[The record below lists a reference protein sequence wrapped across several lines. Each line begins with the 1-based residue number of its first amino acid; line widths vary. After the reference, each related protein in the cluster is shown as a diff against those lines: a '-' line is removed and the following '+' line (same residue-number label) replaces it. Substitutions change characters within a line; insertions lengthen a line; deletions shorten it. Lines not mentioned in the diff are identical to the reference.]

1 MGYLRGAFG
10 SPVQITPSWGL
21 RPQYQKNA
29 HRGKL
34 FLLGVQTA
42 CANSFDPSANS
53 FTLKK
58 GIILRNFRDLHQK
71 GVLAGRPAT
80 APSLSALRQHIKR
93 FDNLIVIVAN
103 CKSRFRVI
111 KNYLLL
117 CLIISPFIVINTIM
131 QITLFFF

>member
-1 MGYLRGAFG
+1 MGYLCGAFG

-29 HRGKL
+29 ERGKL

-71 GVLAGRPAT
+71 WCPRRPAGYG
-80 APSLSALRQHIKR
+80 SLALSSQATHQKIG
-93 FDNLIVIVAN
+93 
-103 CKSRFRVI
+103 
-111 KNYLLL
+111 
-117 CLIISPFIVINTIM
+117 
-131 QITLFFF
+131 